1 MYGNIRSAIAFR
13 IKTAANAMVISV
25 DFGFKTEEIAA
36 MALPPQIA
44 VPEVINND
52 VFLLIFKILKKI
64 KPNVKT
70 LITEI
75 KVRRK
80 PSLLTETASWR
91 FNPKPKPIIA
101 VFSSF
106 LEYFLENDE
115 NEFWKINP

>member
-13 IKTAANAMVISV
+13 IKTAANAIVISL
-25 DFGFKTEEIAA
+25 DFGFKTDEIAA

-52 VFLLIFKILKKI
+52 VFLLIFKILKNI

-80 PSLLTETASWR
+80 PSLLTETAS
-91 FNPKPKPIIA
+91 
-101 VFSSF
+101 
-106 LEYFLENDE
+106 
-115 NEFWKINP
+115 